1 MGILKF
7 KILRRLMI
15 VPYTRY
21 FTNSI
26 TKVNLF
32 LNLIYLFKID
42 IVQNMRLNKLSYEV
56 YTAIKNYQLISSH
69 DALIVGVSGGPDSV
83 ALLSIL
89 HALNGTKKLPM
100 RLYVAHLNHKLRGQA
115 AEEDALF
122 VRNLAK
128 DLSLPF
134 VQKEVDIQK
143 IAEQTKCSIE
153 ETARL
158 ERYRFFEEVAQTY
171 HAASVAVAHN
181 ADDHA
186 ETILHR
192 IIRGTGIIGLKG
204 IPVKR
209 PLTPKSSV
217 QLIRPLL
224 FTWRK
229 DIMEYLEKERFCYRT
244 DATNYEPLYLRNR
257 IRLELIPLLEN
268 QYNPNIKNTLVRL
281 CQILDTNNEYL
292 TREAEKILKAST
304 KEYAEDFYAVHT
316 YALSK
321 QPGVLQSL
329 VIREIFKRLS
339 IPLGGITY
347 EHYTK
352 ICNELT
358 RPGKGRHFQLP
369 GNLYLWHEHGML
381 YFKKGEPYQLS
392 PPRVSET
399 LIQIPGVTSI
409 PHAGQLIAEIMD
421 VCDVSLDVFRKNKT
435 RNEEIFDLESI
446 TMPVA
451 VRGRKDGD
459 IISPL
464 GISGH
469 KKLKALFIDKKIPLM
484 DRDAIPIVVMK
495 NQPIWVIGICIDN
508 KVKVNPGTKKILK
521 LTFQKNHG

>member
-1 MGILKF
+1 MNA
-7 KILRRLMI
+7 
-15 VPYTRY
+15 PHTRY

-56 YTAIKNYQLISSH
+56 YTTIKKYRLMDSH

-89 HALNGTKKLPM
+89 HALNGTKKLSL

-115 AEEDALF
+115 AEEDARF
-122 VRNLAK
+122 VQNLAK

-153 ETARL
+153 ETARM
-158 ERYRFFEEVAQTY
+158 ERYRFFGEVAQTY
-171 HAASVAVAHN
+171 HAASVAIAHN
-181 ADDHA
+181 ADDNA

-192 IIRGTGIIGLKG
+192 IIRGAGIIGLKG

-229 DIMEYLEKERFCYRT
+229 DIMEHLEKEHLCYRT
-244 DATNYEPLYLRNR
+244 DATNYEPLYLRNK

-268 QYNPNIKNTLVRL
+268 QYNPNIKNTLIQL

-292 TREAEKILKAST
+292 THEAEKILNAVT

-316 YALSK
+316 DTLLK
-321 QPGVLQSL
+321 QPGILQSM
-329 VIREIFKRLS
+329 VIREIFRRLD
-339 IPLGGITY
+339 IPLKEVTY

-369 GNLYLWHEHGML
+369 GNLYLWYEHGML

-392 PPRVSET
+392 TPRISEM

-409 PHAGQLIAEIMD
+409 PHGGQLIAEIVD
-421 VCDVSLDVFRKNKT
+421 VCDVPLDVFKKSKT
-435 RNEEIFDLESI
+435 MHEEIFDLESI
-446 TMPVA
+446 TMPVT
-451 VRGRKDGD
+451 VRGRKNGD

-464 GISGH
+464 GVSGH
-469 KKLKALFIDKKIPLM
+469 KKLKDLFMDKKIPLM
-484 DRDAIPIVVMK
+484 DRDAIPVVVTK
-495 NQPIWVIGICIDN
+495 DQPIWVIGICIDN
-508 KVKVNPGTKKILK
+508 KVKVNPDTKKILK
-521 LTFQKNHG
+521 LTFQKNHE